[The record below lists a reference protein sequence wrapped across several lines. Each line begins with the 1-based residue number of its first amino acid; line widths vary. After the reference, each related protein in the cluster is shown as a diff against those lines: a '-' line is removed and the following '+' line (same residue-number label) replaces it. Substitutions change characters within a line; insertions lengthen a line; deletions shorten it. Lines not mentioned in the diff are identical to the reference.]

1 MTKKGPDEKKPGGG
15 KPGACLLQVFRAEE
29 RRRRR
34 GLAENQI
41 VVLRASDQESS
52 IPALREAL
60 ALEAMECDSIVEL
73 DQETCALHLPSAS
86 QRWAEGCLKKALARL
101 SLPGV
106 KSLLVSLPQDI
117 WETHTPQ
124 KVLNLILEELAREP
138 EADSD
143 CPQKRR
149 LSLHK
154 GLPEDEARVSAQERS
169 FLLSAF

>member
-1 MTKKGPDEKKPGGG
+1 MTKRGPDEKKPGGG

-29 RRRRR
+29 LRRRR

-41 VVLRASDQESS
+41 VVLQASDQGC

-60 ALEAMECDSIVEL
+60 APEAMECDSIVEL

-138 EADSD
+138 EEDSD

-154 GLPEDEARVSAQERS
+154 MIPEDEARVSAQERS
-169 FLLSAF
+169 FLLSSF